1 MRQQILN
8 LFTTPRDMSW
18 EDILLNIVLAAV
30 LGFFIFL
37 SYAISH
43 RGTIYSRKFN
53 ASLVI
58 LAVLTGTVMTV
69 IGNNIALS
77 LGMVG
82 ALSIVRFRTAIKDS
96 RDTVYIFW
104 SIIVGICC
112 GVGDYAVACI
122 GSAVTFA
129 VILLLGCIK
138 SDNRMLLIIRAHRSK
153 QEPIKAQVY
162 KLFRAKATLRVENT
176 TEDTV
181 ELIYDAKAPAPRG
194 ADNAGHS
201 RQHLFAGKH
210 RLCQSCHAERRG
222 VELRNRKEG
231 SGDEHEIQANGS
243 CGLCAAA
250 PPIRNKP
257 VSRADR

>member
-162 KLFRAKATLRVENT
+162 KLFRANT

-181 ELIYDAKAPAPRG
+181 ELIYEITQKLLR
-194 ADNAGHS
+194 
-201 RQHLFAGKH
+201 R
-210 RLCQSCHAERRG
+210 AEQTTPDIP
-222 VELRNRKEG
+222 G
-231 SGDEHEIQANGS
+231 SIYSLGSIDYVNLVMQNDE
-243 CGLCAAA
+243 
-250 PPIRNKP
+250 
-257 VSRADR
+257 VSN